1 VTAVDSRPTACLRS
15 CDGSLLC
22 EDASWVSAATTA
34 DEHALR
40 RVQAPVID
48 IGCGPGRHVVALA
61 ARGIPSL
68 GIDITPLALRAARA
82 RGALVLERS
91 VFDRIPGSGRWGSA
105 LLLDGNVGIGGDPA
119 YLLHRVLGLLRPG
132 GLVLVELGAPSPS
145 SPTSTVRFEL
155 DGRPGPWF
163 RWATV
168 SVDGLATLATRAG
181 AGIKERWCTDDG
193 RWFATL
199 ARPR

>member
-61 ARGIPSL
+61 APTVGFP
-68 GIDITPLALRAARA
+68 TTVAAFTWVED
-82 RGALVLERS
+82 VLS
-91 VFDRIPGSGRWGSA
+91 PGR
-105 LLLDGNVGIGGDPA
+105 
-119 YLLHRVLGLLRPG
+119 
-132 GLVLVELGAPSPS
+132 
-145 SPTSTVRFEL
+145 
-155 DGRPGPWF
+155 
-163 RWATV
+163 
-168 SVDGLATLATRAG
+168 
-181 AGIKERWCTDDG
+181 
-193 RWFATL
+193 
-199 ARPR
+199 